1 MDTNLLPPVSS
12 VPQNEAGFKA
22 PKKAVLLLVLFLLIG
37 STASTIFLV
46 ERSQETR
53 REAADSVASGAGFT
67 NIRGPGV
74 GWWPWPE
81 DTTNPIPDPTGG
93 KCVIDK
99 NNIENSYCQ
108 ASYEGETPIAYS
120 VVKSFCYGKHDNCN
134 QNKTF
139 NGTAGTSLRLGPLY
153 CNMTI
158 QLDTFSGACE
168 TFEGDE
174 RKCDN
179 VHPPEDYIVYYT
191 GPCELNCFSDC
202 SITNGVDPCP
212 KIFDGGTEVQLEC
225 NPSSGVCVNPAC
237 PGRDNCSCPPS
248 PTPTATGTLIPTPT
262 TTNTP
267 TPTSTSTPT
276 PTPTGTLTPSPTP
289 VSEPEC
295 EFCRVYDEDWNEID
309 DLTTLT
315 LGQTVYFATN
325 GSTGS
330 PLGITKARFR
340 IRNGAESAWCSSSS
354 DRIVDNWCETTN
366 WREDVGYFVTY
377 TISASGTYTVGSMVY
392 NQADFSWY

>member
-12 VPQNEAGFKA
+12 VPEKQSGFKA
-22 PKKAVLLLVLFLLIG
+22 PKKAILLLTLFLLIG
-37 STASTIFLV
+37 STVAAIFLV
-46 ERSQETR
+46 EKSQETR
-53 REAADSVASGAGFT
+53 KEASDSSGAGFT
-67 NIRGPGV
+67 NIKGPGV

-81 DTTNPIPDPTGG
+81 DDANPIPNPVGG

-99 NNIENSYCQ
+99 TNIENSYCQ
-108 ASYEGETPIAYS
+108 ASYEEDSPIAFS

-139 NGTAGTSLRLGPLY
+139 NGTSGTSLRLGPLY

-168 TFEGDE
+168 TFDGEE

-179 VHPPEDYIVYYT
+179 VDPPLDYFVYYT
-191 GPCELNCFSDC
+191 GPCQLGCFSDC
-202 SITNGVDPCP
+202 SITDGVDPCP
-212 KIFDGGTEVQLEC
+212 KIFAGGIEVQLEC

-237 PGRDNCSCPPS
+237 PGNDNCSCPPS
-248 PTPTATGTLIPTPT
+248 PTPTATGTPTA
-262 TTNTP
+262 
-267 TPTSTSTPT
+267 TSTPA
-276 PTPTGTLTPSPTP
+276 PTATGTVTPSPTP
-289 VSEPEC
+289 VLEPEC
-295 EFCRVYDEDWNEID
+295 EYCQVYDEDWNEVT
-309 DLTTLT
+309 DLTTLA
-315 LGQTVYFATN
+315 LGQTVHFATN
-325 GSTGS
+325 GSTRS

-340 IRNGAESAWCSSSS
+340 IRNGAESAWCSESGNQV
-354 DRIVDNWCETTN
+354 VDNWCETTN
-366 WREDVGYFVTY
+366 LREGVGYFVTY

>member
-12 VPQNEAGFKA
+12 VPQNKAGFKV
-22 PKKAVLLLVLFLLIG
+22 PKKVILLLVLFLLVG
-37 STASTIFLV
+37 STASAIFLV
-46 ERSQETR
+46 GKSQETR
-53 REAADSVASGAGFT
+53 REAADTVSGAGFT
-67 NIRGPGV
+67 NIKGPGV

-81 DTTNPIPDPTGG
+81 DATNPVPNPTGG

-179 VHPPEDYIVYYT
+179 VNPPIDYIVYYT
-191 GPCELNCFSDC
+191 GPCQLSCFSDC
-202 SITNGVDPCP
+202 SITAGVDPCP
-212 KIFDGGTEVQLEC
+212 KILDGGTEVQLEC

-237 PGRDNCSCPPS
+237 PGKDNCSCPPS
-248 PTPTATGTLIPTPT
+248 PTPTATGTPTVTPVPT
-262 TTNTP
+262 N
-267 TPTSTSTPT
+267 TSTPT
-276 PTPTGTLTPSPTP
+276 PTATGTLTPSPTP

-295 EFCRVYDEDWNEID
+295 DYCQVYDKNWEQIT
-309 DLTTLT
+309 DLSTLS
-315 LGQTVYFATN
+315 LGQTVHFATT

-340 IRNGAESAWCSSSS
+340 IRNGAESVWCSGNGNQV
-354 DRIVDNWCETTN
+354 VDNWCETTN